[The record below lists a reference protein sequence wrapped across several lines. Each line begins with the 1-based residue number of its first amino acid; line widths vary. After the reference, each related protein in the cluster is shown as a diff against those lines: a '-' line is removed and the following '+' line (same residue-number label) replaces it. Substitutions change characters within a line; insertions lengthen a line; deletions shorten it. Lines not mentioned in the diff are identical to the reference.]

1 MADLSFLTL
10 PTTPTNNPYTGTG
23 TGILPTPKSD
33 VLSNTTIPATNPT
46 QNSGLDLNGK
56 PIVNAVKT
64 PTPVVSS
71 NGAANTASNIKT
83 NIIAPAVQAQTQ
95 KAQALYDTATGFVT
109 PYGLSQGAKPV
120 QAGDPAM
127 AKTGNTGTGSGV
139 GTTTFGNS
147 PTPAPTT
154 NTLEQAQTDA
164 VLHPDQT
171 QLYNLSNGQQE
182 WVDNSKVTNGTATGY
197 SATNPTAMG
206 AVSTAVGNNGETYK
220 QFPDGTYGMFD
231 ASGNY
236 VTAANSAQFQAA
248 QDTQTATTA
257 LNNAKNGIYSPTQQ
271 AQIDAITSQ
280 YQTLLDKQS
289 VINANTTGG
298 TTIAENRSG
307 LGNQTI
313 GQQQITKTI
322 TDGVTALA
330 TLTSQRDT
338 AIAQMKSAFE
348 TDDMNALKSA
358 YDIYNTSSQN
368 IQTQLNKIQTDL
380 QTAKT
385 KQEVSDQ
392 SFATTMASKYGDTTD
407 PIDPYNDDKNA
418 VLQKLKTSPS
428 YIADQ
433 NTKAGTVDQDVLD
446 GMLKIYNKTGGIP
459 AAVGTASIALK
470 KAFYAAIGGN
480 TNLADDATTNKAAL
494 GAATKA
500 LNTQQTQY
508 SATQTS
514 IGTLKSS
521 MDRLENY
528 VKPLVD
534 SGSPLLNKT
543 LRSLSGNVLGSQNYS
558 AFQNEMNTIATEY
571 AKILNGASAS
581 ISGVS
586 VSSVDDIKKA
596 FNESVTTGQLET
608 VLDAMKQDVNARLVS
623 QKSTINQIT
632 SDIHDLGNGSTTTSS
647 SGTSSSTS
655 GTTAATGSS
664 IWDF

>member
-1 MADLSFLTL
+1 MAASNPFNLTLTPYTPAVPSPVNVSGTPKTPTTTIKPITTPQSNAFNLTL
-10 PTTPTNNPYTGTG
+10 PGDTST
-23 TGILPTPKSD
+23 
-33 VLSNTTIPATNPT
+33 V
-46 QNSGLDLNGK
+46 NSGLNQNGK
-56 PIVNAVKT
+56 SITTQVPK

-71 NGAANTASNIKT
+71 NTASNTASNIKT
-83 NIIAPAVQAQTQ
+83 NILNPVIQAQTQ
-95 KAQALYDTATGFVT
+95 KAQALYDTSTGFVT
-109 PYGLSQGAKPV
+109 PFGLSQGAKPV
-120 QAGDPAM
+120 QANDPAM
-127 AKTGNTGTGSGV
+127 AKTG
-139 GTTTFGNS
+139 TTT
-147 PTPAPTT
+147 TPPATTTPTT
-154 NTLEQAQTDA
+154 NPLEQAQTDA

-182 WVDNSKVTNGTATGY
+182 WVDNSKVTNGTANGY
-197 SATNPTAMG
+197 STNNPSTIGATATVA
-206 AVSTAVGNNGETYK
+206 GNNGETYK

-231 ASGNY
+231 AAGNY

-248 QDTQTATTA
+248 KETQAAMTA
-257 LNNAKNGIYSPTQQ
+257 LDNVRNGIYSPTQQ
-271 AQIDAITSQ
+271 AQLDAIQST
-280 YQTLLDKQS
+280 YQSNLAKLNT
-289 VINANTTGG
+289 NYANLTGA
-298 TTIAENRSG
+298 TTIAENRNG
-307 LGNQTI
+307 LGNQII
-313 GQQQITKTI
+313 GQQQITKTV
-322 TDGVTALA
+322 TDGVQAIADLTA
-330 TLTSQRDT
+330 TRDA
-338 AIAQMKSAFE
+338 AIAQMKSGFE
-348 TDDMNALKSA
+348 SDDMKAVSDA
-358 YDIYNTSSQN
+358 YTIYNTSSQN
-368 IQTQLNKIQTDL
+368 IQNEIN
-380 QTAKT
+380 KT
-385 KQEVSDQ
+385 KAALDTAQAKQEASDQ
-392 SFATTMASKYGDTTD
+392 SFATTMAGKYGDTID

-480 TNLADDATTNKAAL
+480 TNLADDATANKAAL

-514 IGTLKSS
+514 VGTLKSS

-632 SDIHDLGNGSTTTSS
+632 SDIHDLGNGGSTSNSPDTTTS
-647 SGTSSSTS
+647 
-655 GTTAATGSS
+655 TGSS